1 MKKKEE
7 KKKEQKGKQ
16 KQSKAKLIIIAFSG
30 TRYLSSLKVSTVL
43 RREPPS
49 ALLNKTPQI
58 NSYGF
63 VCGGICICV
72 YIHI

>member
-30 TRYLSSLKVSTVL
+30 TRYLSSLKVSTVGILDELTL
-43 RREPPS
+43 RRR
-49 ALLNKTPQI
+49 
-58 NSYGF
+58 
-63 VCGGICICV
+63 GGR
-72 YIHI
+72 